1 MMNGKYSWLLSGVN
15 VFDNIRWFNKESSDE
30 ALNILTSALL
40 LGNSTAK
47 EESVL
52 AMYKALSTAKTK
64 AAYKADN
71 FVKPFEPAP
80 KVEKKV
86 TKAKSKKT
94 AAAKKTAK
102 KTAAKKVEKKPAAAK
117 KAPAQK
123 QQVKKQK
130 SNL

>member
-80 KVEKKV
+80 KVEKK
-86 TKAKSKKT
+86 
-94 AAAKKTAK
+94 TAK

-117 KAPAQK
+117 KASAKK